1 MKVLA
6 FVFLFLRRKSL
17 ALFVVVVVVD
27 ESGLYDNPKCR
38 SLIAVVS

>member
-17 ALFVVVVVVD
+17 ALFVVVVVD